1 VGYRFNFILK
11 KSDVCPTPFYFYL
24 FFFYSFFLFF
34 KEQGE
39 VGAET
44 WAGTLEVG
52 TLEVG
57 TRAVG
62 TRAAGTLAAGTLAV
76 DKREADKLAGKLA
89 VGSQDKPSVGSQDK
103 PLASG
108 TPSAWT
114 HGCGTSSGSAS
125 GWVKSRSGKN
135 KGTMYLD
142 PARKNATSYFAK
154 TIHFDGFDDFLNHH
168 AFPFPFLFPF
178 LFLFLF
184 HFLFVEILE
193 NQSDELVL

>member
-1 VGYRFNFILK
+1 MTCVLRLFIFIL
-11 KSDVCPTPFYFYL
+11 L
-24 FFFYSFFLFF
+24 FFYSLFLFF

-39 VGAET
+39 VSAD
-44 WAGTLEVG
+44 
-52 TLEVG
+52 
-57 TRAVG
+57 
-62 TRAAGTLAAGTLAV
+62 TLADKLADKLAV
-76 DKREADKLAGKLA
+76 DKLAVDKLAVDKLAADKLA
-89 VGSQDKPSVGSQDK
+89 VGSQDRPLAGKLAAGSQDKPLVGSQDN

-114 HGCGTSSGSAS
+114 HGYDTSSGSAS
-125 GWVKSRSGKN
+125 GWGKSRSGKN

-142 PARKNATSYFAK
+142 PARKNATSCFA
-154 TIHFDGFDDFLNHH
+154 TIHFDGFDFLNHH
-168 AFPFPFLFPF
+168 AFPFPFLF